1 MKSFSKCKNDII
13 SNNLNNFKQKKLK
26 LKNNK
31 IVENSKQAIAISLNE
46 VQTKCQYNLEELKEL
61 YKKVKNDLNEK
72 TKEIN
77 LTNII
82 ELKNIIKYLF
92 INNKIKKINNLK
104 NLLWIKIIY
113 LYRNN
118 LYLNKNIWNEL
129 NKIKNI
135 NFKRF

>member
-1 MKSFSKCKNDII
+1 MKKSFLKCKNDII

-31 IVENSKQAIAISLNE
+31 IVDNTKQAIAISLNE
-46 VQTKCQYNLEELKEL
+46 VQTKCHYNLEELKEL
-61 YKKVKNDLNEK
+61 YKKVKNDLNDK

-104 NLLWIKIIY
+104 SLLWIKIIY
-113 LYRNN
+113 SYKNDLH
-118 LYLNKNIWNEL
+118 LNKNIWNEL
-129 NKIKNI
+129 NKIEKITLN
-135 NFKRF
+135 K